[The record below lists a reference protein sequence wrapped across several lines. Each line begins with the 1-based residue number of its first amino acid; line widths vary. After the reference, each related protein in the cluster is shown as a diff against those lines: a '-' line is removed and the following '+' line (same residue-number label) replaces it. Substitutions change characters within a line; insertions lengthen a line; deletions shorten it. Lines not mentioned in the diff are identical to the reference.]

1 MNTNYY
7 YKQNSRSLLEK
18 YNQADMTN
26 LYLFFDKYFEKKFD
40 ILDIGFGS
48 GRDLIHLNQ
57 KGFNIWG
64 IDPVDEFIE
73 NIKKIFP
80 NKTSNFYKGRLPSLI
95 KDPNILR
102 KFDAIIC
109 IAVWMHLKYSE
120 YETSITNISKISKNG
135 AILIISY
142 SKGTRK
148 QKDSRTFFDIDI
160 KLLLNLLKK
169 HDFHLIEQDTNI
181 DSLHRNELTWETL
194 ILRYLPKV
202 K

>member
-1 MNTNYY
+1 MNPNYY
-7 YKQNSRSLLEK
+7 YEQNSMSLLKK
-18 YNQADMTN
+18 YNQADMMN
-26 LYLFFDKYFEKKFD
+26 LYLLFDKYFKKKSN

-73 NIKKIFP
+73 NIKKTFP
-80 NKTSNFYKGRLPSLI
+80 NKTSNFYKGSLPSLI
-95 KDPNILR
+95 KNFQVYK

-135 AILIISY
+135 AIFIISY

-148 QKDSRTFFDIDI
+148 QKDSRIFFDIDI

-169 HDFHLIEQDTNI
+169 HDFHLMEQYTNI
-181 DSLHRNELTWETL
+181 DSLNRDELAWETL
-194 ILRYLPKV
+194 ILKYLPKV